1 MKKFLKFLSLMAFAL
16 VMVVSLGSC
25 GSSYDFYEDYSSAD
39 IDEDSD
45 FKFKAVTVSQV
56 EEFRTNGTPNGF
68 VLLVGN
74 SDYEASITAVNQIYA
89 EAESINYEG
98 IILYLSVTDIISSI
112 SKKKDTCEA
121 LGISHIDDS
130 NNGIIAVCY
139 KPNGTIYFDSYSGS
153 DYHIYD
159 TELERFKVNDGADFS
174 FIALTDY
181 ISEYYPLTS
190 LDDLKK

>member
-25 GSSYDFYEDYSSAD
+25 GSSFDFYEDYASAD

-45 FKFKAVTVSQV
+45 FKFKAVTVKQV
-56 EEFRTNGTPNGF
+56 NEFRTNGTPNGF

-74 SDYEASITAVNQIYA
+74 SDYSTAVTAVNQIYA

-98 IILYLSVTDIISSI
+98 IILYLSVTDIITSI
-112 SKKKDTCEA
+112 SKKKDACDK
-121 LGISHIDDS
+121 LGISHIDDAT
-130 NNGIIAVCY
+130 NGLIAVCY
-139 KPNGTIYFDSYSGS
+139 KPNGNVYFDTFSGS
-153 DYHIYD
+153 DYTIYD
-159 TELERFKVNDGADFS
+159 NELERFMVNDGADFS

>member
-45 FKFKAVTVSQV
+45 FKFKAVTLKQVS
-56 EEFRTNGTPNGF
+56 EYRTNGTPNGF
-68 VLLVGN
+68 ILLVGN
-74 SDYEASITAVNQIYA
+74 SKYDTAVSAVNAIYK
-89 EAESINYEG
+89 EAESINYDG
-98 IILYLSVTDIISSI
+98 VILYLSVTKIISSI
-112 SKKKDTCEA
+112 SKKKDACEK
-121 LGISHIDDS
+121 LGINHIDDKT
-130 NNGIIAVCY
+130 NGLIAVCY
-139 KPNGTIYFDSYSGS
+139 KPNGSIYFDSYSG
-153 DYHIYD
+153 DGYNTYNA
-159 TELERFKVNDGADFS
+159 ELERFMVNSGSDFS

-181 ISEYYPLTS
+181 ISEYYALKS